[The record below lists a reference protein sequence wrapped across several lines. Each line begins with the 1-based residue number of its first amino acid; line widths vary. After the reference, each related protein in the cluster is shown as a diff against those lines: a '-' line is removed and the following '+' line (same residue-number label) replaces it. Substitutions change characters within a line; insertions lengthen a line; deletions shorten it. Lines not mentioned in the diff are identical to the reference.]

1 MDAII
6 KPTKL
11 KGDVVI
17 PPSKSLAHRAIICA
31 SLAQGRSVVSN
42 VSMSDDIIATVDCMR
57 NLGANIISH
66 GDKLEVVGIDTRLDR
81 ELTFDCNESGS
92 TLRFMLP
99 IALSLNGGVN
109 KFVGRGKLG
118 ERPMDIYKDICTSQD
133 IMYEDRSLQNP
144 QRHLD
149 IVVKGNLKS
158 GKFIVDG
165 GVSSQFITGLM
176 FALPTLEGDSEIVI
190 NGKLQSVG
198 YIDLTLTA
206 LCQFGIEIL
215 HEEYQRFYIKG
226 GQKYAPC
233 DYYIEGDYS
242 QAAFFEVADYL
253 GNDVRQ
259 IGLNKDSLQGDKVI
273 VDFVEKLR
281 SSGADD
287 RLVFDGEDCPDII
300 PIFAL
305 ACCLREGHTDIINLA
320 RLRIKE
326 CDRLKATAAELAK
339 LGADI
344 VENDTSLS
352 INGVEN
358 LRGAEVESHGD
369 HRMAMMLAIASTRAI
384 GEVKII
390 GAHSVSKSYP
400 NFFDDFIRLGGR
412 VVKA

>member
-215 HEEYQRFYIKG
+215 NEEYQRFYIKG

-281 SSGADD
+281 SSGADE

-400 NFFDDFIRLGGR
+400 DFFDDFIRLGGR

>member
-42 VSMSDDIIATVDCMR
+42 VSMSDDIIATVECMR

-66 GDKLEVVGIDTRLDR
+66 GDKLEVVGIDKKLDR

-118 ERPMDIYKDICTSQD
+118 ERPMDIYKDICISQD

-144 QRHLD
+144 KRYLD
-149 IVVKGNLKS
+149 LVVKGDLKS

-206 LCQFGIEIL
+206 LNQFGIEIL
-215 HEEYQRFYIKG
+215 NEGYQRFYIKG

-242 QAAFFEVADYL
+242 QAAFFEVANYL
-253 GNDVRQ
+253 GNSVRQ

-281 SSGADD
+281 ASGADE

-326 CDRLKATAAELAK
+326 CDRLKATAVELAK

-344 VENDTSLS
+344 VEKDTSLS
-352 INGVEN
+352 INGVEK
-358 LRGAEVESHGD
+358 LRGAAVDSHGD

-384 GEVKII
+384 GEVKIT

-400 NFFDDFIRLGGR
+400 NFFDDFIRLGGK

>member
-31 SLAQGRSVVSN
+31 SLARGRSVVSN

-118 ERPMDIYKDICTSQD
+118 ERPMDIYKDICMSQG
-133 IMYEDRSLQNP
+133 IAYEDRSLQNP

-215 HEEYQRFYIKG
+215 NEEYQRFYIKG

-242 QAAFFEVADYL
+242 QAAFFEVAEYL

-281 SSGADD
+281 SSGADEH
-287 RLVFDGEDCPDII
+287 LVFDGEDCPDII

-369 HRMAMMLAIASTRAI
+369 HRMAMTLAIASTRAI

>member
-31 SLAQGRSVVSN
+31 SLARGRSVVSN

-215 HEEYQRFYIKG
+215 NEEYQRFYIKG

-281 SSGADD
+281 SSGADE

-400 NFFDDFIRLGGR
+400 DFFDDFIRLGGR

>member
-66 GDKLEVVGIDTRLDR
+66 GDKLEVVGIAKRLDR

-118 ERPMDIYKDICTSQD
+118 ERPMDIYKDICMSQG
-133 IMYEDRSLQNP
+133 IAYEDRSLQNP

-215 HEEYQRFYIKG
+215 NEEYQRFYIKG

-281 SSGADD
+281 SSGADE

-344 VENDTSLS
+344 VESDTSLS

-369 HRMAMMLAIASTRAI
+369 HRMAMTLAIASTRAI

>member
-42 VSMSDDIIATVDCMR
+42 VSMSDDIIATVECMR

-66 GDKLEVVGIDTRLDR
+66 GDKLEFVGIDKRLDR

-118 ERPMDIYKDICTSQD
+118 ERPMDIYKDICISQD

-144 QRHLD
+144 KRYLD
-149 IVVKGNLKS
+149 LVVKGDLKS
-158 GKFIVDG
+158 GKFTVDG

-176 FALPTLEGDSEIVI
+176 FALPTLEGDSEIEI

-206 LCQFGIEIL
+206 LRQFGIEIL
-215 HEEYQRFYIKG
+215 NEGYQRFYIKG

-242 QAAFFEVADYL
+242 QAAFFEVANYL
-253 GNDVRQ
+253 GNSVRQ

-273 VDFVEKLR
+273 VDFVERLR
-281 SSGADD
+281 ASGADE

-326 CDRLKATAAELAK
+326 CDRLKATAVELAK

-344 VENDTSLS
+344 VEKDTSLS
-352 INGVEN
+352 INGVEK
-358 LRGAEVESHGD
+358 LRGAEVDSHGD

-384 GEVKII
+384 GEVKIT

-400 NFFDDFIRLGGR
+400 NFFDDFIILGGR

>member
-42 VSMSDDIIATVDCMR
+42 MSMSDDIIATVDCMR

-215 HEEYQRFYIKG
+215 NEEYQRFYIKG

-281 SSGADD
+281 SSGADE

-400 NFFDDFIRLGGR
+400 DFFDDFIRLGGR

>member
-42 VSMSDDIIATVDCMR
+42 VSMSDDIIATVECMR
-57 NLGANIISH
+57 NLGANIILH
-66 GDKLEVVGIDTRLDR
+66 GDKLEVVGIDKRLDR

-118 ERPMDIYKDICTSQD
+118 ERPMDIYKDICTGQD
-133 IMYEDRSLQNP
+133 IIYEDRSRQNP
-144 QRHLD
+144 KRYLD
-149 IVVKGNLKS
+149 LVVKGNLKS

-190 NGKLQSVG
+190 SGKLQSVG

-206 LCQFGIEIL
+206 LRQFGIEIL
-215 HEEYQRFYIKG
+215 NEGYQRFYIKG

-242 QAAFFEVADYL
+242 QAAFFEVANYL
-253 GNDVRQ
+253 GNSVRQ

-273 VDFVEKLR
+273 VDFVERLR
-281 SSGADD
+281 ASGADE

-344 VENDTSLS
+344 VEKDTSLS
-352 INGVEN
+352 INGVEK
-358 LRGAEVESHGD
+358 LRGAEVDSHGD

-384 GEVKII
+384 GEVKIT

-412 VVKA
+412 VAKA

>member
-6 KPTKL
+6 KPTRL

-42 VSMSDDIIATVDCMR
+42 VSMSDDIIATVECMR

-66 GDKLEVVGIDTRLDR
+66 GDKLEVVGIDKRLDR

-99 IALSLNGGVN
+99 IALSLNAGVN

-144 QRHLD
+144 KRYLD
-149 IVVKGNLKS
+149 LVVKGDLKS

-206 LCQFGIEIL
+206 LNQFGIEIL
-215 HEEYQRFYIKG
+215 NEGYQRFYIKG

-242 QAAFFEVADYL
+242 QAAFFEVANYL
-253 GNDVRQ
+253 GNSVRQ

-281 SSGADD
+281 ASGADE

-326 CDRLKATAAELAK
+326 CDRLKATAAELAN

-344 VENDTSLS
+344 VEKDTSLS
-352 INGVEN
+352 INGVEK
-358 LRGAEVESHGD
+358 LRGAEVDSHDD

-384 GEVKII
+384 GEVKIT

-400 NFFDDFIRLGGR
+400 NFFDDFIRLGGK
-412 VVKA
+412 VVKS

>member
-42 VSMSDDIIATVDCMR
+42 VSMSDDIIATVECMR

-66 GDKLEVVGIDTRLDR
+66 GDKLEVVGIDKRLDR

-144 QRHLD
+144 QRYLD
-149 IVVKGNLKS
+149 LVVKGDLKS

-190 NGKLQSVG
+190 SGKLQSVG

-206 LCQFGIEIL
+206 LRQFGIEIL
-215 HEEYQRFYIKG
+215 NEGYQRFYIKG

-242 QAAFFEVADYL
+242 QAAFFEVANYL
-253 GNDVRQ
+253 GNSVRQ

-273 VDFVEKLR
+273 VDFVERLR
-281 SSGADD
+281 ASGADE

-305 ACCLREGHTDIINLA
+305 ACCLREGHIDIINLA

-344 VENDTSLS
+344 VEKDTSLS
-352 INGVEN
+352 INGVEK
-358 LRGAEVESHGD
+358 LRGAEVDSHGD
-369 HRMAMMLAIASTRAI
+369 HRMAMTLAIASTRAI
-384 GEVKII
+384 GEVKIT

-412 VVKA
+412 VAKT

>member
-99 IALSLNGGVN
+99 IALSFNGGVN

-215 HEEYQRFYIKG
+215 NEEYQRFYIKG

-281 SSGADD
+281 SSGADE

-344 VENDTSLS
+344 VESDASLS

>member
-1 MDAII
+1 M
-6 KPTKL
+6 
-11 KGDVVI
+11 
-17 PPSKSLAHRAIICA
+17 
-31 SLAQGRSVVSN
+31 
-42 VSMSDDIIATVDCMR
+42 
-57 NLGANIISH
+57 
-66 GDKLEVVGIDTRLDR
+66 
-81 ELTFDCNESGS
+81 
-92 TLRFMLP
+92 
-99 IALSLNGGVN
+99 
-109 KFVGRGKLG
+109 
-118 ERPMDIYKDICTSQD
+118 
-133 IMYEDRSLQNP
+133 
-144 QRHLD
+144 
-149 IVVKGNLKS
+149 
-158 GKFIVDG
+158 
-165 GVSSQFITGLM
+165 
-176 FALPTLEGDSEIVI
+176 
-190 NGKLQSVG
+190 G

-215 HEEYQRFYIKG
+215 NEEYQRFYIKG

-281 SSGADD
+281 SSGADEH
-287 RLVFDGEDCPDII
+287 LVFDGEDCPDII

-344 VENDTSLS
+344 VEKDTSLS

-369 HRMAMMLAIASTRAI
+369 HRMAMTLAIASSRAI

>member
-42 VSMSDDIIATVDCMR
+42 MSMSDDIIATVDCMR

-215 HEEYQRFYIKG
+215 NEEYQRFYIKG

-242 QAAFFEVADYL
+242 QAAFFEVAEYL

-281 SSGADD
+281 SSGADE

-400 NFFDDFIRLGGR
+400 DFFDDFIRLGGR